1 MFCSIVREVVEMAKK
16 KFKQAEVNIG
26 MVGHVDHGKTTLTK
40 ALTGIW
46 ADTHSEELRRGI
58 TIKIGFADAE
68 IRKCPSCGKYS
79 TSPKC
84 PYCGAETEFERRVSF
99 IDAPGHEALMT
110 TMLAGASLMDGA
122 ILVIAANEPCPK
134 PQTREHLMA
143 LQIVG
148 NRNIII
154 AQNKIELV
162 DKERALENYREI
174 KEFVK
179 GTVAENA
186 PIIPISA
193 LHGANVDVLMK
204 AIEEVIP
211 TRKRD
216 PRKSPRMLVLR
227 SFDVNKPGTTP
238 ERLIGGVLGGSI
250 IQGKL
255 KVGDEIEIRP
265 GIPYEEHG
273 RIRYEPITT
282 EIVSLQAGGK
292 FVDEAFPGGLVGVGT
307 KLDPYL
313 TKGDLMAGNV
323 VGKPGKL
330 PPVWNELRLE
340 VHLLDRVV
348 GTEEELKVEP
358 IKRREMLLLNVGTA
372 RTVGL
377 VTNLG
382 KDEVEIKLQIPICAE
397 PGDRVA
403 ISRQVGSRWR
413 LIGYG
418 LIKG

>member
-1 MFCSIVREVVEMAKK
+1 MAKRK
-16 KFKQAEVNIG
+16 KFRQSEVNIG

-46 ADTHSEELRRGI
+46 TDTHSEELRRGI

-68 IRKCPSCGKYS
+68 IRKCPDCGRYS
-79 TSPKC
+79 TSPLC
-84 PYCGAETEFERRVSF
+84 PYCGSETEFERRVSF
-99 IDAPGHEALMT
+99 IDSPGHEALMT

-122 ILVIAANEPCPK
+122 ILVIAANEPCPR

-143 LQIVG
+143 LQIIG
-148 NRNIII
+148 NKNIII

-162 DKERALENYREI
+162 TKEQALENYRQI
-174 KEFVK
+174 KEFIK

-193 LHGANVDVLMK
+193 LHGANVDVLIK
-204 AIEEVIP
+204 AIEDFIP
-211 TRKRD
+211 TPERD
-216 PRKSPRMLVLR
+216 PNKPPKMLVLR
-227 SFDVNKPGTTP
+227 SFDVNKPGTPP
-238 ERLIGGVLGGSI
+238 EKLIGGVIGGSI
-250 IQGKL
+250 VQGKL

-265 GIPYEEHG
+265 GVPYEEHG
-273 RIRYEPITT
+273 RIKYEPITT
-282 EIVSLQAGGK
+282 EIVSLQAGGR
-292 FVDEAFPGGLVGVGT
+292 FVEEAYPGGLVGVGT
-307 KLDPYL
+307 KLDPFL

-330 PPVWNELRLE
+330 PPVWGELRLE
-340 VHLLDRVV
+340 VHLLERVV

-358 IKRREMLLLNVGTA
+358 IKKREVLLLNVGTA
-372 RTVGL
+372 RTMGL
-377 VTNLG
+377 VTGLG
-382 KDEVEIKLQIPICAE
+382 KDEVELKLQIPVCAE
-397 PGDRVA
+397 VGERVA

-418 LIKG
+418 FIKG

>member
-1 MFCSIVREVVEMAKK
+1 MAKK

-68 IRKCPSCGKYS
+68 IRKCPECGKYS

-162 DKERALENYREI
+162 DRERALENYREI

-193 LHGANVDVLMK
+193 LHGANIDILMR

-216 PRKSPRMLVLR
+216 PKKSPRMLVLR

-265 GIPYEEHG
+265 GVPYEEHG
-273 RIRYEPITT
+273 RIKYEPITT

-418 LIKG
+418 LIRG

>member
-1 MFCSIVREVVEMAKK
+1 MAKR
-16 KFKQAEVNIG
+16 KQAEVNIG

-122 ILVIAANEPCPK
+122 ILVIAANEGIM

-148 NRNIII
+148 NRNLVI

-162 DKERALENYREI
+162 SKERAIENYQEI

-179 GTVAENA
+179 GTVAEDA

-193 LHGANVDVLMK
+193 LHGSNVDVLIK
-204 AIEEVIP
+204 AIEEFIP
-211 TRKRD
+211 TPERD
-216 PRKSPRMLVLR
+216 PNKPPRMLVLR
-227 SFDVNKPGTTP
+227 SFDVNKPGTKP
-238 ERLIGGVLGGSI
+238 EKLVGGVLGGSVV
-250 IQGKL
+250 QGKL
-255 KVGDEIEIRP
+255 TLGEEIEIRP

-273 RIRYEPITT
+273 RIKYEPITT
-282 EIVSLQAGGK
+282 EIVSLQAGGR
-292 FVDEAFPGGLVGVGT
+292 FVEEAFPGGLVGVGT
-307 KLDPYL
+307 KLDPFL

-323 VGKPGKL
+323 VGRPGKL
-330 PPVWNELRLE
+330 PPVWEDIRLE
-340 VHLLDRVV
+340 AHLLERVV

-358 IKRREMLLLNVGTA
+358 IKRRETLLLNVGTA

-377 VTNLG
+377 VTNLARG
-382 KDEVEIKLQIPICAE
+382 EVEIKLQIPICAE
-397 PGDRVA
+397 PGERVA

-418 LIKG
+418 VIKE

>member
-1 MFCSIVREVVEMAKK
+1 MAKR
-16 KFKQAEVNIG
+16 KQAEVNIG

-122 ILVIAANEPCPK
+122 VLVIAANEGIM

-148 NRNIII
+148 NRNIVI

-162 DKERALENYREI
+162 SKERAIENYHEI

-179 GTVAENA
+179 GTVAEDA

-193 LHGANVDVLMK
+193 LHGANVDVLTK
-204 AIEEVIP
+204 AIEEFIP
-211 TRKRD
+211 TPERD
-216 PRKSPRMLVLR
+216 PNKSPRMLVLR
-227 SFDVNKPGTTP
+227 SFDVNKPGTKP
-238 ERLIGGVLGGSI
+238 EKLIGGVLGGSI
-250 IQGKL
+250 VQGKL
-255 KVGDEIEIRP
+255 TLGEEIEIRP
-265 GIPYEEHG
+265 GIPYEDHG
-273 RIRYEPITT
+273 RIKYEPITT
-282 EIVSLQAGGK
+282 EIVSLQAGGR
-292 FVDEAFPGGLVGVGT
+292 FVEEAFPGGLVGVGT
-307 KLDPYL
+307 KLDPFL

-323 VGKPGKL
+323 VGRPGKL
-330 PPVWNELRLE
+330 PPVWEDIRLE
-340 VHLLDRVV
+340 VHLLERVV

-377 VTNLG
+377 VTNLARG
-382 KDEVEIKLQIPICAE
+382 EVEIKLQIPICAE
-397 PGDRVA
+397 PGERVA

-418 LIKG
+418 LIRE